1 MDCKVEKGV
10 IGANFL
16 TKITWM
22 CNKFTVSGLII
33 LAEHFQELQ
42 ATVVEFKEGINAL
55 NYIFGNKLVELVE

>member
-1 MDCKVEKGV
+1 
-10 IGANFL
+10 
-16 TKITWM
+16 M